1 MGLEHRTDSRQPPL
15 ITPSASPPSRS
26 QSISYN
32 PHANIITSGKSSSSS
47 GPSIRT
53 GSRFSSTP
61 LSTTETPDI
70 PTLRSQ
76 STSRLLS
83 VWSTLADRYSL
94 RVDQDDIVDIRTG
107 QLVKDRGV
115 VRGLNGKWD
124 FGRFASVEDDE
135 GDEQLEYEEDRNR
148 GTEGVQEES
157 DDELDS
163 FAYLDHQQ
171 GLDGPQE
178 GIESPANPFMTLSN
192 LTSRA
197 THAIDPTNDEDD
209 AADLRAFLEDER
221 HRKETQG
228 DAAEQD
234 DISTGE
240 SRIEEGG
247 SEFVTEIDTE
257 TEAGFTTEGELFSD
271 YDEVRMLDT
280 EKVDKV
286 HRSPILRGKE
296 GSEDELELWDASD
309 FDIILSSEKANEIPS
324 SSKSKSHPHL
334 ITPPNSSTYSESHTD
349 LFEPLVS
356 SPPLLSPIYSSTR
369 SKSRQRSS
377 TDHPPTTITKPF
389 TPAPSTSLPSSS
401 PFINSSRIPRLDLSR
416 LSNLRRGRSQS
427 RSPSKVSQR
436 KNEDT
441 GTAVSVAGS
450 KNPSRSK
457 TANPELPPSYFTPS
471 TSRMSKRHSSEAIR
485 TSSSPQN
492 PGKSVRHKGKGQ
504 TGAGEVDKNSHS
516 GKFEPKSTAV
526 DVKGKSKA
534 REIIEID
541 SSSDELPLDSIT
553 SSSRRLSAKAR
564 GKKRARSSG
573 ASWSSEAEWENDSHQ
588 AAGGS
593 TTINHRKS
601 KLMGSPTKKGRY
613 TVLSDSEP
621 EEVIHHT
628 SAHSSYEIDPISSPA
643 KLSPRRAPQNT
654 HPEQRR
660 RNDSSQSRSRQSRLA
675 SNVQLYEDKND
686 DHQEKEHSPHGS
698 LHRSAGRSRSR
709 ARANSKRA
717 VTNLL
722 SDTDLGHTANFHDYP
737 MRDPSPSRYVTTKCD
752 DTGQS
757 DIMLSPARAASQSQI
772 QKAFEGR
779 AKDIISNA
787 IKGLYSLLTPEG
799 MTALQEQV
807 QEPGSRPSSHRR
819 RISHPSTGHEMVY
832 TPRRTS
838 SRPHAPS
845 DASITSSPGSLSNK
859 AGSSFLYATPS
870 SHRGRSHLQSHPDPT
885 YSRGT
890 LPPSSPYSELDED
903 RGHDYFE
910 ESDKQDLESDDQ
922 PLPTSSPLKLIS
934 SSRRERSG
942 PLNLRDF
949 PNSRPRA
956 SSIVQRSRSRGRRVS
971 FKEIASET
979 QTKAGET
986 RRTLSREISVED
998 PVQEIHREGKRVEVD
1013 AMTLH
1018 REDEAGSDDSNGSD
1032 ATRPRLAVQ
1041 SRMRSVGTPGPPT
1054 YRGKRQQFRQRS
1066 PSILRAPTKSEPP
1079 ELVET
1084 EPLPI
1089 RVPSRPKKVKAVG
1102 RRPSRN

>member
-1 MGLEHRTDSRQPPL
+1 MGLEHRTNSRQPPL

-26 QSISYN
+26 HSFSYN

-47 GPSIRT
+47 GSSIRT

-157 DDELDS
+157 EDELDS

-178 GIESPANPFMTLSN
+178 DIESPANPFMTLSN

-209 AADLRAFLEDER
+209 AADLRAFLEEER

-234 DISTGE
+234 EISTGE

-257 TEAGFTTEGELFSD
+257 TEAGFTTE
-271 YDEVRMLDT
+271 
-280 EKVDKV
+280 
-286 HRSPILRGKE
+286 
-296 GSEDELELWDASD
+296 
-309 FDIILSSEKANEIPS
+309 
-324 SSKSKSHPHL
+324 
-334 ITPPNSSTYSESHTD
+334 
-349 LFEPLVS
+349 
-356 SPPLLSPIYSSTR
+356 
-369 SKSRQRSS
+369 
-377 TDHPPTTITKPF
+377 
-389 TPAPSTSLPSSS
+389 
-401 PFINSSRIPRLDLSR
+401 
-416 LSNLRRGRSQS
+416 
-427 RSPSKVSQR
+427 
-436 KNEDT
+436 
-441 GTAVSVAGS
+441 
-450 KNPSRSK
+450 
-457 TANPELPPSYFTPS
+457 
-471 TSRMSKRHSSEAIR
+471 EAIK

-492 PGKSVRHKGKGQ
+492 AGKSVRHKGKGQ
-504 TGAGEVDKNSHS
+504 TGAGELDKNSHS
-516 GKFEPKSTAV
+516 GKIEPKSTAV

-573 ASWSSEAEWENDSHQ
+573 ASWSSAAEWENDFHQ
-588 AAGGS
+588 ATGGS

-628 SAHSSYEIDPISSPA
+628 SAHSSCEIDPISSPA

-660 RNDSSQSRSRQSRLA
+660 RNDSSQSRSRQSRLV

-698 LHRSAGRSRSR
+698 FHR
-709 ARANSKRA
+709 
-717 VTNLL
+717 
-722 SDTDLGHTANFHDYP
+722 H
-737 MRDPSPSRYVTTKCD
+737 
-752 DTGQS
+752 
-757 DIMLSPARAASQSQI
+757 
-772 QKAFEGR
+772 
-779 AKDIISNA
+779 
-787 IKGLYSLLTPEG
+787 
-799 MTALQEQV
+799 
-807 QEPGSRPSSHRR
+807 RPW
-819 RISHPSTGHEMVY
+819 
-832 TPRRTS
+832 
-838 SRPHAPS
+838 
-845 DASITSSPGSLSNK
+845 
-859 AGSSFLYATPS
+859 
-870 SHRGRSHLQSHPDPT
+870 
-885 YSRGT
+885 
-890 LPPSSPYSELDED
+890 PPS
-903 RGHDYFE
+903 
-910 ESDKQDLESDDQ
+910 QC
-922 PLPTSSPLKLIS
+922 
-934 SSRRERSG
+934 
-942 PLNLRDF
+942 
-949 PNSRPRA
+949 A
-956 SSIVQRSRSRGRRVS
+956 
-971 FKEIASET
+971 
-979 QTKAGET
+979 
-986 RRTLSREISVED
+986 
-998 PVQEIHREGKRVEVD
+998 
-1013 AMTLH
+1013 
-1018 REDEAGSDDSNGSD
+1018 
-1032 ATRPRLAVQ
+1032 
-1041 SRMRSVGTPGPPT
+1041 
-1054 YRGKRQQFRQRS
+1054 
-1066 PSILRAPTKSEPP
+1066 
-1079 ELVET
+1079 
-1084 EPLPI
+1084 
-1089 RVPSRPKKVKAVG
+1089 
-1102 RRPSRN
+1102 

>member
-1 MGLEHRTDSRQPPL
+1 MGFEHRTDSRQPPL

-26 QSISYN
+26 QSFSYN

-47 GPSIRT
+47 GSSIRT

-61 LSTTETPDI
+61 LSITETPDI

-124 FGRFASVEDDE
+124 FGRFASVEDDA
-135 GDEQLEYEEDRNR
+135 GDEHLEYEEDTNR

-178 GIESPANPFMTLSN
+178 DIEAPANPFMTLSN

-257 TEAGFTTEGELFSD
+257 TEAGFTTEGEPFSD
-271 YDEVRMLDT
+271 YDEVPTLAT

-286 HRSPILRGKE
+286 QRSPILRGKE

-389 TPAPSTSLPSSS
+389 TPASSTSLPSSS
-401 PFINSSRIPRLDLSR
+401 PFIDSSRIPRLDLSR

-441 GTAVSVAGS
+441 GAAASVTGS

-457 TANPELPPSYFTPS
+457 TANPELPPSYS
-471 TSRMSKRHSSEAIR
+471 TSSSSRMSKRHSSEAIG

-492 PGKSVRHKGKGQ
+492 AGKSVRHKGKAQ
-504 TGAGEVDKNSHS
+504 NGAGELDKNFHV
-516 GKFEPKSTAV
+516 GKIEPKPTAV
-526 DVKGKSKA
+526 DIKGKSKA

-553 SSSRRLSAKAR
+553 SSSRRLLAKDR

-573 ASWSSEAEWENDSHQ
+573 ASWSSEAQWENDSHQ

-593 TTINHRKS
+593 TTIHHRKS

-628 SAHSSYEIDPISSPA
+628 SAHSSCEIDPISSPA

-660 RNDSSQSRSRQSRLA
+660 RNKSSQSRSRQSRLA
-675 SNVQLYEDKND
+675 SNVQIYEDKDD
-686 DHQEKEHSPHGS
+686 DHQKNEHSPHGS
-698 LHRSAGRSRSR
+698 FHRSAGRSRSR

-717 VTNLL
+717 VAGSL
-722 SDTDLGHTANFHDYP
+722 SGAGLGRAAGLHDYP

-757 DIMLSPARAASQSQI
+757 DIMLSPTRAASQSQI

-807 QEPGSRPSSHRR
+807 QDEGSRPSSHQR

-838 SRPHAPS
+838 SRRHPPS
-845 DASITSSPGSLSNK
+845 EVSITSSPGSSSNK
-859 AGSSFLYATPS
+859 AGTSFLYATPS
-870 SHRGRSHLQSHPDPT
+870 SHQGRSHRQSHPDPT

-890 LPPSSPYSELDED
+890 LPPSSPYPELEED
-903 RGHDYFE
+903 RDYDYFE
-910 ESDKQDLESDDQ
+910 ESDPQDFESDDQ
-922 PLPTSSPLKLIS
+922 PLPTSSPLKTIS

-942 PLNLRDF
+942 PLNLRYF

-1079 ELVET
+1079 ELFET

-1089 RVPSRPKKVKAVG
+1089 RVRPNKGKAVG